1 MGGLFIKMS
10 SACTA
15 KFERLKRRGDSAVE
29 LLKLYEE
36 HACRWISEKQ
46 KEHSEQDF
54 LQMGEELLKID
65 SADAWVKGGHKGKYD
80 FYLYLSCGYFHL
92 GMIKHNA
99 NLSAD
104 GCRHLQDAMYYCGA
118 WDGARERDE
127 WDTHWHS
134 VQLEQIGRAK
144 KAGESRGE
152 KYTSI
157 KAEVVRLLKAK
168 VPEGGWKNKITAVD
182 EITADLWFFIQSEN
196 EKINNENALLPS
208 YNQRRQPIL
217 MEENN
222 LGRTVQDWSR
232 KDENIKE
239 AFFVVLKKGRK

>member
-1 MGGLFIKMS
+1 MDVLFKEMN
-10 SACTA
+10 SACKA
-15 KFERLKRRGDSAVE
+15 KFERLKRGGDSAVE

-46 KEHSEQDF
+46 KEHGEQDF
-54 LQMGEELLKID
+54 LQMGEELLKFD
-65 SADAWVKGGHKGKYD
+65 AADAWVKGVHKGEYN
-80 FYLYLSCGYFHL
+80 FYLYLSFSYFHL
-92 GMIKHNA
+92 SMIKHNA

-127 WDTHWHS
+127 WDTHCHT
-134 VQLEQIGRAK
+134 VQLEQIGIAK

-152 KYTSI
+152 KYTPI

-168 VPEGGWKNKITAVD
+168 VPEGGWKNKNTAVN
-182 EITADLWFFIQSEN
+182 EIKADLWFFIQSEN
-196 EKINNENALLPS
+196 KKIKSENALLPS
-208 YNQRRQPIL
+208 YNQKRKPII

-222 LGRTVQDWSR
+222 LERTVQDWSR
-232 KDENIKE
+232 NDENIKQT
-239 AFFVVLKKGRK
+239 FSVVLMKGRK